1 MNPLKEF
8 QLVAFD
14 FLQIIAYKRK
24 NNQTREADALENFYN
39 SMLSLCTR
47 SEDELQRLR
56 LSMLT
61 EHFKAS
67 ILEYELKFSYNEV
80 FKRDQKLATELIT
93 KSAIPT
99 KKQLEQ
105 EVIIK

>member
-24 NNQTREADALENFYN
+24 NNQTREADALENFYD
-39 SMLSLCTR
+39 SMLSLSTR
-47 SEDELQRLR
+47 SADELHMIRLKMM
-56 LSMLT
+56 S
-61 EHFKAS
+61 EHFKAV
-67 ILEYELKFSYNEV
+67 ILEQELKTTYNEV
-80 FKRDQKLATELIT
+80 FKRDQKLATELIA

>member
-24 NNQTREADALENFYN
+24 NNQTREAEALENFYD
-39 SMLSLCTR
+39 SMLNLSTR
-47 SEDELQRLR
+47 SSEEIHLLK
-56 LSMLT
+56 LKMMS

-67 ILEYELKFSYNEV
+67 ILELELKTAYNEV

-105 EVIIK
+105 EVIVK